1 MSCQSPVN
9 PGFTCSLIV
18 PLRVLIHDKR
28 HLRSRATSDMLPCK
42 TFSSCGNSS
51 RLVRRRI
58 VPTLVIL
65 ESSEVPKNHMEMHG
79 CAWFGICAVPT
90 TSAQRKA
97 LYSSLRLFHT
107 SCRRSNHSDF
117 GAWASSV
124 GPFAGKSSS
133 RSDSTSW
140 IAVLC
145 FKVSTQPLEI
155 TVFAAHGRTNL
166 LPILFRSR
174 ASQIL
179 TCVSGLQC
187 P

>member
-97 LYSSLRLFHT
+97 LYSSLRSSTLAAGDRTIRT
-107 SCRRSNHSDF
+107 SALGLPALAHLLGNLVPEATQLLGSQCFVLRSPHNLLRLPYSLLT
-117 GAWASSV
+117 A
-124 GPFAGKSSS
+124 GPIFCQSSS
-133 RSDSTSW
+133 D
-140 IAVLC
+140 
-145 FKVSTQPLEI
+145 P
-155 TVFAAHGRTNL
+155 AHRKY
-166 LPILFRSR
+166 
-174 ASQIL
+174 
-179 TCVSGLQC
+179 
-187 P
+187 

>member
-1 MSCQSPVN
+1 
-9 PGFTCSLIV
+9 
-18 PLRVLIHDKR
+18 
-28 HLRSRATSDMLPCK
+28 MLPCK